1 MSVINLNENESES
14 VLLCYEEYA
23 LILSFNSSNQ
33 NWQLQNIQQIT
44 GGGKKNSTTSIGS
57 SNNLSVSSLACLK
70 WPRGLPP
77 LQIEYDAPNLY
88 LFYND
93 SIIVYKVI
101 NEEGL
106 FVFKK
111 SGIAFIYKPRF
122 LSTLHIGGINC
133 IIISNRRTSTPSVS
147 GTELSEI
154 ANNRNI
160 YNDYDTENEYNDDLD
175 DLRSSSTKMNSIDD
189 EDRICL
195 SHFHPYD

>member
-1 MSVINLNENESES
+1 MDLTYLQPSPIIDNLVSTGKKLLADEELLSNSKKKQPISVSVINLNENESES

-101 NEEGL
+101 NEEGKFNKGL
-106 FVFKK
+106 KTNK
-111 SGIAFIYKPRF
+111 
-122 LSTLHIGGINC
+122 C
-133 IIISNRRTSTPSVS
+133 
-147 GTELSEI
+147 
-154 ANNRNI
+154 
-160 YNDYDTENEYNDDLD
+160 
-175 DLRSSSTKMNSIDD
+175 
-189 EDRICL
+189 
-195 SHFHPYD
+195 